1 VRYSFGKK
9 FDDYTKKFIRY
20 GLKTL
25 SEDLGKIATII
36 TARRKQTM
44 LSTVNLTQRY
54 GKRVLFDKIN
64 QTLDVGKRY
73 GLIGANG
80 AGKSTFMKILAGEIE
95 PSEGEVQLQPGLK
108 LGMLSQNQYAFE
120 DFTLKDAVLY
130 GNKKLYDAQKEKEK
144 LYMEGDF
151 ESDEVNNRLAE
162 LEMICADEDPTYE
175 SDVKIEKLLTTLGF
189 PVEQH
194 NDLMS
199 SLTGGD
205 KFKILLAQVLFLKPD
220 VLLLQVLFLK
230 PDVLLLDEPTNNLD
244 METIAWLEE
253 ELKRHE
259 GTLLVISHDRH
270 FLNGVVTHI
279 LDLDFQTIRE
289 FTGNYDE
296 WYIAA
301 NLMAKQAEADRSK
314 ALKEKEELEKFIARF
329 SANASKAK
337 QATSRQKQLDKLDVG
352 EIKLSS
358 RRDPSIMFRP
368 HRDIGN
374 EVLEVN
380 ELSKSYGDEK
390 VFENISFKVNKG
402 DKIALIGANGVGKT
416 TLLEILMGNLE
427 PDSGSYSWGQTITT
441 SYFPQNTTDIVT
453 GDVELPQWIQG
464 FDAKWHI
471 DDIRK
476 TLGRMLFSGEEQK
489 KKVDA
494 CSGGEKHR
502 VMMSKMMM
510 DSANFLVMDEP
521 NNHLDLEAIVS
532 LGEALHRYE
541 GGAIVVS
548 HDRELIDAFANRIIK
563 LNEDGTMIDFEGNYE
578 EFVEKYGKH

>member
-1 VRYSFGKK
+1 
-9 FDDYTKKFIRY
+9 
-20 GLKTL
+20 
-25 SEDLGKIATII
+25 
-36 TARRKQTM
+36 M

-54 GKRVLFDKIN
+54 GKRVLFDKISIM
-64 QTLDVGKRY
+64 LDPGKRY

-80 AGKSTFMKILAGEIE
+80 AGKSTFMKILAGELE
-95 PSEGEVQLQPGLK
+95 PTDGEVQIQPGAR

-151 ESDEVNNRLAE
+151 EDDAVNNRLAE

-175 SDVKIEKLLTTLGF
+175 SEIKIEKLLEVLGF
-189 PVEQH
+189 PASEH
-194 NDLMS
+194 DDMMS

-220 VLLLQVLFLK
+220 I
-230 PDVLLLDEPTNNLD
+230 LLLDEPTNNLD
-244 METIAWLEE
+244 IETIGWLEN

-259 GTLLVISHDRH
+259 GVLVVISHDRH

-279 LDLDFQTIRE
+279 LDLDFSKIRE
-289 FTGNYDE
+289 FTGNYDD

-301 NLMAKQAEADRSK
+301 NLVAKQAEMDRSK

-337 QATSRQKQLDKLDVG
+337 QATSRQKQLDKLDVAD
-352 EIKLSS
+352 IQLSS

-374 EVLEVN
+374 EVLEVIG
-380 ELSKSYGDEK
+380 LGKGYDGKK
-390 VFENISFKVNKG
+390 VFEDLSFKIEKG
-402 DKIALIGANGVGKT
+402 DKIALIGTNGVGKT
-416 TLLEILMGNLE
+416 TLLEILMEKL
-427 PDSGSYSWGQTITT
+427 PADAGSFKWGQTITT
-441 SYFPQNTTDIVT
+441 SYFPQNTTDLVVGEIKLY
-453 GDVELPQWIQG
+453 DWLQG
-464 FDAKWHI
+464 HDPKWHI
-471 DDIRK
+471 DELRK
-476 TLGRMLFSGEEQK
+476 VLGRMLFSGEEQEK
-489 KKVDA
+489 MVDA

-502 VMMSKMMM
+502 VMLSKMMM
-510 DSANFLVMDEP
+510 DAANFLVLDEP
-521 NNHLDLEAIVS
+521 DNHLDLEAIVA
-532 LGEALHRYE
+532 LGEALHRYQ
-541 GGAIVVS
+541 GGVICVT

-563 LNEDGTMIDFEGNYE
+563 INEDGSVIDFEGDYE
-578 EFVEKYGKH
+578 SFVEQHGK

>member
-1 VRYSFGKK
+1 MT
-9 FDDYTKKFIRY
+9 D
-20 GLKTL
+20 
-25 SEDLGKIATII
+25 
-36 TARRKQTM
+36 RKGYDV

-64 QTLDVGKRY
+64 ITLDVGKRY

-80 AGKSTFMKILAGEIE
+80 AGKSTFMKILAGEME
-95 PSEGEVQLQPGLK
+95 PSDGEVQLQPGLK

-194 NDLMS
+194 DDLMS

-220 VLLLQVLFLK
+220 VLLL
-230 PDVLLLDEPTNNLD
+230 DEPTNNLD
-244 METIAWLEE
+244 MDTIAWLEQ

-279 LDLDFQTIRE
+279 LDLDFQNIRE

-301 NLMAKQAEADRSK
+301 NLLSKQAQTDRSK

-337 QATSRQKQLDKLDVG
+337 QATSRQKQLDKLDVQ

-358 RRDPSIMFRP
+358 RRDPSIMFKP

-374 EVLEVN
+374 EVLEVEN
-380 ELSKSYGDEK
+380 LSKSYGNEN
-390 VFENISFKVNKG
+390 VFEGLSFKVHKG
-402 DKIALIGANGVGKT
+402 DKIALIGTNGVGKT

-427 PDSGSYSWGQTITT
+427 ADSGKFNWGQTITT
-441 SYFPQNTTDIVT
+441 TYFPQNTTDVVV
-453 GDVELPQWIQG
+453 GDEELPQWIQG
-464 FDAKWHI
+464 FDPKWHI

-489 KKVDA
+489 KKIDA

-502 VMMSKMMM
+502 VMLSKMMM
-510 DSANFLVMDEP
+510 DSANFLVLDEP
-521 NNHLDLEAIVS
+521 DNHLDLEAIVA
-532 LGEALHRYE
+532 LGEALHNYQ
-541 GGAIVVS
+541 GGVICVS

-563 LNEDGTMIDFEGNYE
+563 LNEDGSMIDFEGNYE
-578 EFVEKYGKH
+578 AFAEQHEN